1 MVNLSQEYWQ
11 RLPFDRRGKSPWVGF
26 ELRRT
31 LLGANAGS
39 VRIDSDPFVVTVGQ
53 EVFMALRLEDKKA
66 LVAEVSAVAGDSVT
80 AVAAEYRGLSV
91 AEMTALRKEA
101 RNAGVYM
108 RVVKNTL
115 ARRAVEGT
123 DFECM
128 QDTLKGP
135 LLLAFAKDD
144 PGAAARVI
152 KNFAKEHDALKAVSL
167 AAGGQLM
174 PGSDLAKLADLP
186 TLDQA
191 RAMLLGVM
199 VAPMSQLVRTLAEP
213 PAMLART
220 LSARG
225 EQEAA

>member
-1 MVNLSQEYWQ
+1 
-11 RLPFDRRGKSPWVGF
+11 
-26 ELRRT
+26 
-31 LLGANAGS
+31 
-39 VRIDSDPFVVTVGQ
+39 
-53 EVFMALRLEDKKA
+53 MALRLEDKKA
-66 LVAEVSAVAGDSVT
+66 LVKEVNAVAGDSVT

-91 AEMTALRKEA
+91 GEMTELRKEA
-101 RNAGVYM
+101 RSAGVYL
-108 RVVKNTL
+108 RVVKNSL
-115 ARRAVEGT
+115 AKRAVEGT

-135 LLLAFAKDD
+135 ILLAFAKDD

-152 KNFAKEHDALKAVSL
+152 KNFAKEHDALQAVSL
-167 AAGGQLM
+167 SVSGQLM
-174 PGSDLAKLADLP
+174 PGSDLAKLAELP

-191 RAMLLGVM
+191 RAMLLGVF

>member
-1 MVNLSQEYWQ
+1 
-11 RLPFDRRGKSPWVGF
+11 
-26 ELRRT
+26 
-31 LLGANAGS
+31 
-39 VRIDSDPFVVTVGQ
+39 
-53 EVFMALRLEDKKA
+53 MALRLEDKKA

-152 KNFAKEHDALKAVSL
+152 KDFAKEHDALKAVSL

>member
-1 MVNLSQEYWQ
+1 
-11 RLPFDRRGKSPWVGF
+11 
-26 ELRRT
+26 
-31 LLGANAGS
+31 
-39 VRIDSDPFVVTVGQ
+39 
-53 EVFMALRLEDKKA
+53 MALRLEDKKA
-66 LVAEVSAVAGDSVT
+66 LVKEVNAVAGDSVT

-91 AEMTALRKEA
+91 AEMTELRKEA

-123 DFECM
+123 EFECM
-128 QDTLKGP
+128 QETLKGP
-135 LLLAFAKDD
+135 ILLAFAKDD

-152 KNFAKEHDALKAVSL
+152 KNFAKEHDALQAVSL
-167 AAGGQLM
+167 SAGGQLL
-174 PGSDLAKLADLP
+174 PASDLATLADLP

-199 VAPMSQLVRTLAEP
+199 MAPMTKLARTLAEP
-213 PAMLART
+213 SAMLART

-225 EQEAA
+225 SEEAA

>member
-1 MVNLSQEYWQ
+1 
-11 RLPFDRRGKSPWVGF
+11 
-26 ELRRT
+26 
-31 LLGANAGS
+31 
-39 VRIDSDPFVVTVGQ
+39 
-53 EVFMALRLEDKKA
+53 MALRLEDKKA
-66 LVAEVSAVAGDSVT
+66 FVKEVNAVAGESVS

-91 AEMTALRKEA
+91 AEMTDLRREA
-101 RNAGVYM
+101 RSAGVYL

-128 QDTLKGP
+128 KDTLKGP
-135 LLLAFAKDD
+135 ILLAFGKDD

-152 KNFAKEHDALKAVSL
+152 KDFAKEHEALQAVSL
-167 AAGGQLM
+167 SAGGQLL
-174 PGSDLAKLADLP
+174 PASDLAKLANLP

-191 RAMLLGVM
+191 RAILLGVM
-199 VAPMSQLVRTLAEP
+199 MAPMTKLVRTLSEP